1 MRPTGDEREADI
13 GDGRAGQDAPVCL
26 FRQMRQD
33 QPLPVQRQ
41 RVRRAHGVKLQAGAG
56 LCRLHQQMHLGIVP
70 QRLIMPHALDRRG
83 DRLKIDN
90 ISGVKRNAKPEAAF
104 NQLLQNLHLHRPH
117 QLHANLSQQ
126 RVPDQMQ
133 RRILLFKHAQLSIRQ
148 RRIRAVVQKQAVFQ
162 NRLQNRCLRRRLA
175 AQHIAWHGLAQSRHG
190 ADRPCGCLLQK
201 REFTAGIEPKLV
213 GLFLPA
219 LTAERLLN

>member
-1 MRPTGDEREADI
+1 
-13 GDGRAGQDAPVCL
+13 
-26 FRQMRQD
+26 
-33 QPLPVQRQ
+33 
-41 RVRRAHGVKLQAGAG
+41 
-56 LCRLHQQMHLGIVP
+56 
-70 QRLIMPHALDRRG
+70 
-83 DRLKIDN
+83 
-90 ISGVKRNAKPEAAF
+90 
-104 NQLLQNLHLHRPH
+104 
-117 QLHANLSQQ
+117 
-126 RVPDQMQ
+126 MQ
-133 RRILLFKHAQLSIRQ
+133 RRILFFEHTQLSIRQ